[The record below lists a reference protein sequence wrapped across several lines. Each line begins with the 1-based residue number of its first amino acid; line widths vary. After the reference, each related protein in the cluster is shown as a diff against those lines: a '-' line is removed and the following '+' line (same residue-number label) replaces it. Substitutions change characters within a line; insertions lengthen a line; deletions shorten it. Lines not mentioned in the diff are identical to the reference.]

1 MSTIREKIKEKYN
14 TDYPISGGDG
24 TSFDEAIIINDD
36 DFVAI
41 EYSIVKH
48 LLMLDR
54 KFGDFRGQQTIEE
67 NNKTYDV
74 LTFSHRSDP
83 SVVKDFYFD
92 ISNNYNG

>member
-14 TDYPISGGDG
+14 IDYPISGGDG
-24 TSFDEAIIINDD
+24 SSQDEAIIINDE

-48 LLMLDR
+48 LLLLDK
-54 KFGDFRGQQTIEE
+54 KFGDFMGQKTI
-67 NNKTYDV
+67 KKDGKIFDV
-74 LTFSHRSDP
+74 LIFSHRSDP

-92 ISNNYNG
+92 ISSSRQ